1 MNALYVNYNLGT
13 FPRIG
18 CTAKD
23 GFKGY
28 EIMFHVGIR
37 FFQPAFQSAQ
47 QTRWFTSKRLSHQL
61 WFYASDIPKRK
72 PYTPDYKPTRSP
84 QKFLAFSQDDCQ
96 RLEKFYQSWISNQTK
111 ELKVPVNEDLLFNV
125 DLPNMEL
132 HAAYWDAPTYEVR
145 RGIWFDSQGRP
156 LCAELTHELEKFHS
170 QLEFDSPEELQNDV
184 CKLTK
189 NYEEGN
195 LVVFIDKKT
204 AYILPDID
212 GGDLQLNLIRA
223 NIGSPLLLRGVKIN
237 RSDFQNFYSGSKN
250 KVDYRGN
257 QLGKLS
263 ELITWEVADIFGIN
277 SSKAKESESKK
288 ENEILKRE
296 IETDYDN
303 QSASHARKTNHLV
316 LCVHGIGQNLG
327 KKYEYVNFAH
337 TINQLRT
344 HMKKV
349 YEESPFLKE
358 LNCQNGFKDWRHN
371 CNIQVLPITW
381 RHEIGFRTDATTK
394 NAEDPSL
401 PTLANITVNG
411 VVGLRRLLGDVAL
424 DILLYSEPHY
434 KEKIKSEVTRQINE
448 LYHKFK
454 ERTPGFEGKVHLIGH
469 SLGSLILWDILSQ
482 QHKYKLDFD
491 VNNFFCVGSP
501 IGVFKLIQR
510 SKIGNSE
517 PQDTENL
524 RRERPSCDCLYNL
537 FHVCDPIA
545 YRLEPLVDARMA
557 QYEQCYLPH
566 RTGES
571 ITSKMLEIGGSLW
584 KEKHEKSKKK
594 INKKEIL
601 DPDIASKLSDL
612 NYTGRLDYSLP
623 PGFLE
628 VDFFSAAKAHI
639 SYFEDIEIA
648 NFLLREI
655 LSNHQKAEKII
666 VEKPQ
671 IETG

>member
-1 MNALYVNYNLGT
+1 MLL
-13 FPRIG
+13 
-18 CTAKD
+18 
-23 GFKGY
+23 
-28 EIMFHVGIR
+28 VGIR
-37 FFQPAFQSAQ
+37 LCQPVG
-47 QTRWFTSKRLSHQL
+47 QTRWFASKGVSHQL

-72 PYTPDYKPTRSP
+72 PYTPDYNPIRPP

-96 RLEKFYQSWISNQTK
+96 RLETFYQNWISNQTK
-111 ELKVPVNEDLLFNV
+111 KSKVPVNEDLLFNV

-156 LCAELTHELEKFHS
+156 LSAELTEELERFYSK
-170 QLEFDSPEELQNDV
+170 LEFDSPEELQNDV

-223 NIGSPLLLRGVKIN
+223 NIGSPLLLKGIKIV
-237 RSDFQNFYSGSKN
+237 RSDLYHGSKN
-250 KVDYRGN
+250 KADHKRN

-263 ELITWEVADIFGIN
+263 ELISWEVADLFGIN
-277 SSKAKESESKK
+277 SSKAKESESQR
-288 ENEILKRE
+288 ENDILKRE

-303 QSASHARKTNHLV
+303 LGASHARDTNHLV
-316 LCVHGIGQNLG
+316 LCVHGIGQTLG

-349 YEESPFLKE
+349 YEESPHLKE
-358 LNCQNGFKDWRHN
+358 LNYQNGFKDWQSN
-371 CNIQVLPITW
+371 CNVQVLPITW
-381 RHEIGFRTDATTK
+381 RHEIGFRTDATAK

-434 KEKIKSEVTRQINE
+434 KQKIKTEVTRQINE
-448 LYHKFK
+448 MYHRFK
-454 ERTPGFEGKVHLIGH
+454 KRTPGFGGKVHLIGH

-491 VNNFFCVGSP
+491 VSNFFCVGSP
-501 IGVFKLIQR
+501 VGVFKLIQR

-517 PQDTENL
+517 AKDMENL
-524 RRERPSCDCLYNL
+524 KRERPSCDCLYNL

-557 QYEQCYLPH
+557 QYEQRYLPH

-571 ITSKMLEIGGSLW
+571 ITSKMLELGGSLW
-584 KEKHEKSKKK
+584 KEKHDKSKKNV
-594 INKKEIL
+594 NKREVL
-601 DPDIASKLSDL
+601 DPEIASRLSDL

-628 VDFFSAAKAHI
+628 VDFISAAKAHI
-639 SYFEDIEIA
+639 SYFEDMDIA
-648 NFLLREI
+648 NFLLKEI
-655 LSNHQKAEKII
+655 LSNHKKAEQIV
-666 VEKPQ
+666 VEKLQ
-671 IETG
+671 METG